1 MKDYRLIVVV
11 NAAIGQSVISE
22 VTKEL
27 VNRSYLKSQKLK
39 ETAADRQRI
48 KLLEEENDI
57 LKKDKA
63 SLEQKVELL
72 KEVI

>member
-1 MKDYRLIVVV
+1 ML
-11 NAAIGQSVISE
+11 Q
-22 VTKEL
+22 L
-27 VNRSYLKSQKLK
+27 VNRSYLKSHKLK
-39 ETAADRQRI
+39 KTAADRQRI

>member
-1 MKDYRLIVVV
+1 MQQMA
-11 NAAIGQSVISE
+11 NH
-22 VTKEL
+22 
-27 VNRSYLKSQKLK
+27 SYLMSQKLK

-72 KEVI
+72 KEVIQNNRGNFL

>member
-39 ETAADRQRI
+39 ETDADRQRI

-63 SLEQKVELL
+63 SLEQNVELL